1 MKADPLTLVARLA
14 DARFKPLGTIVDM
27 AEEAAVE
34 IVRLRRALSEI
45 AIIAH
50 ESHAYATPGYNI
62 ERVAHAALATDP
74 YSFEEEE

>member
-1 MKADPLTLVARLA
+1 
-14 DARFKPLGTIVDM
+14 M